1 MALHASRLPLFHT
14 LRATRHAGM
23 MPRGARFVN
32 MAAAASAPKREG
44 DISDA
49 FASLSGQKEEPL
61 PDRYRLLKLSLV
73 AGRERE
79 IQDSWDR
86 LLVAL
91 RAETEVIASGGSRV
105 IPEVQFSRLGSD
117 LPRLRGEIQRR
128 GAAVVRGVIPKA
140 EARAYKNE
148 IEEYIRK
155 NPTTRGFPAHDPQV
169 FELYWS
175 APQIKARAHPNLLR
189 TQRALLSTLWHVGA
203 ASAGQ
208 EEEPLVDLSTP
219 LAYADR
225 LRIRQPGDA
234 SFALGPHQDG
244 GSVER
249 WDPDGYG
256 RGRVYDSVLAGRWD
270 ALDPWDAGARVGAV
284 CNLHDGLGACSA
296 FRALQGWL
304 SMSAC
309 GPGRGT
315 LLVYP
320 NPALSAAYTLLRPFF
335 RPVRPHGAFSGVGG
349 GGGGG
354 VASEGFLRA
363 ENWAFTAGRDMTSD
377 LQGATPGRGQ
387 EFPRAELHPH
397 LELARTMVPMPE
409 VEPGDY
415 VVWHCDTIHAV
426 DPKHGGTS
434 DSSVLYIPVC
444 PVTELNAEYLVRQ
457 RQAFLV
463 GTPGPDFPG
472 GKGESEHVGRPK
484 AEYARAHLGLE
495 GLQAFGLEKLT
506 IPDGIRPGARAVL
519 EKANRIL
526 GFE

>member
-1 MALHASRLPLFHT
+1 
-14 LRATRHAGM
+14 
-23 MPRGARFVN
+23 MPRGTRFVA
-32 MAAAASAPKREG
+32 MAAVASAPKREG

-61 PDRYRLLKLSLV
+61 PDRYRQLKLSLV

-79 IQDSWDR
+79 IKDSWDR

-91 RAETEVIASGGSRV
+91 RAETEVIATGGSQV
-105 IPEVQFSRLGSD
+105 IPEVQFGRLGSD
-117 LPRLRGEIQRR
+117 LPRLRGEIQKR
-128 GAAVVRGVIPKA
+128 GAAVIRGVIPKA
-140 EARAYKNE
+140 EARAYKDE

-189 TQRALLSTLWHVGA
+189 TQRALLETLWHAGPA
-203 ASAGQ
+203 AGPGWQ
-208 EEEPLVDLSTP
+208 EPLVDLSTP
-219 LAYADR
+219 LTYADR

-256 RGRVYDSVLAGRWD
+256 RGGVYDAVLAGRWD

-284 CNLHDGLGACSA
+284 NDLHDGLGACSA

-320 NPALSAAYTLLRPFF
+320 NPTLSAAYTLLRPFF
-335 RPVRPHGAFSGVGG
+335 RPARPPARFGPA
-349 GGGGG
+349 G
-354 VASEGFLRA
+354 VASEGFLRP
-363 ENWAFTAGRDMTSD
+363 ENWVFTAGRHMTSD

-426 DPKHGGTS
+426 DPKHSGTS

-444 PVTELNAEYLVRQ
+444 PVTELNAAYLARQ
-457 RQAFLV
+457 RQAFLA

-472 GKGESEHVGRPK
+472 GKGESDHVGRPT
-484 AEYARAHLGLE
+484 AEYARTHADLQ